1 MEPVDPDQITTDTFD
16 QAVEALVFASD
27 VPLRAEDLVR
37 AYGDVTGAEHAPEEA
52 DDAVSRLNAAY
63 QASSRA
69 FRIHAWGGGYRM
81 ATVEPMAPFVQSL
94 FARENERRMSRS
106 LLETLAVVAYKQPVT
121 KPEVDH
127 VRGVSSDYALRQLLD
142 RGFVQID
149 GRSDSVGRPLLY
161 TTTDLFLD
169 QFGLASLEALPQP
182 REIEEILADPTFN
195 RERARL
201 LAELGT
207 STASEDAAPTPQS
220 DSDGEAS

>member
-1 MEPVDPDQITTDTFD
+1 MEPVDPTRVTTDTFD

-37 AYGDVTGAEHAPEEA
+37 AYGDVTGAEKTPE
-52 DDAVSRLNAAY
+52 DAKSAIERLNAAY
-63 QASSRA
+63 QASGRA
-69 FRIHAWGGGYRM
+69 FRIHEWGGGYRM
-81 ATVEPMAPFVQSL
+81 ATIEPMAPFVQSL
-94 FARENERRMSRS
+94 FAHENERRMSRS

-127 VRGVSSDYALRQLLD
+127 VRGVSSDYGLRQLLD
-142 RGFVQID
+142 RGFVEIA

-161 TTTDLFLD
+161 ATTDLFLN

-182 REIEEILADPTFN
+182 REIEEILADPSFN

-207 STASEDAAPTPQS
+207 PASPEVPPHHQPDTDVKAT
-220 DSDGEAS
+220 